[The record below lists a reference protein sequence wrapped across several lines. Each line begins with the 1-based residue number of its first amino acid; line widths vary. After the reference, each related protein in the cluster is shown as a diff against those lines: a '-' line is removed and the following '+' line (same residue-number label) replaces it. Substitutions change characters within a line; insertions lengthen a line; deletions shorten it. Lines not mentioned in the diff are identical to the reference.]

1 MTRGYF
7 MQLLKQ
13 KSTDNEITFA
23 VFTSGWDIGT
33 DELVEVGQLVVNI
46 PAEAATFS
54 PSGPWLQDVV
64 VESFEGLPLQP
75 LDSHGLW
82 TRWLLEL
89 GRKGLFQS
97 DHLTRFIRVVC
108 TPLSYKRRKKGYGP
122 CILPA

>member
-1 MTRGYF
+1 MTRGHF

-13 KSTDNEITFA
+13 TNTDNEITFA
-23 VFTSGWDIGT
+23 VFTSGRDIGT
-33 DELVEVGQLVVNI
+33 DELVEVGQLVVNT

-75 LDSHGLW
+75 LDSPGLW

-97 DHLTRFIRVVC
+97 DHLTRFI
-108 TPLSYKRRKKGYGP
+108 
-122 CILPA
+122 